1 LEKISMAG
9 VKILFR
15 TDADAAMGTGHVMR
29 CLALA
34 EALCDLGH
42 ECHFLCAS
50 LPPALQAR
58 LEGEGIRLHWLA
70 EAIDGQGRRLTDE
83 EAQAT
88 LYIVSAI
95 GAAALVV
102 DGYHFSLD
110 WRRAAYADA
119 HRAGR
124 RVMALL
130 DDTDG
135 PVAHADWVVNPVAGP
150 RDLPGCLFGPDFVL
164 LRRDIRR
171 AMVEAPP
178 IERRTYILVTF
189 GGSDPAGL
197 TVPVTAALV
206 EALGDGVPLC
216 VVIGGAVPDGDA
228 VAAAL
233 AALPGAVDVRRDVRD
248 MGALMGQAGL
258 AVSAGG
264 GTLGE
269 LAALAVPA
277 IFVTVANNQL
287 AGAAHAVQGG
297 WCAAMDGR
305 EAGASAAIAQLAT
318 ALWHDLPRRRGW
330 SERARG
336 IIDGEG
342 AVRTARRLID
352 GLIGIP

>member
-1 LEKISMAG
+1 MAG
-9 VKILFR
+9 LKILFR
-15 TDADAAMGTGHVMR
+15 TDADAIMGTGHVMR

-34 EALCDLGH
+34 EALRDLGH
-42 ECHFLCAS
+42 ECHFLCAT

-58 LEGEGIRLHWLA
+58 LAGEEIRLHRVGDVA
-70 EAIDGQGRRLTDE
+70 DGQGRRLTDE

-88 LYIVSAI
+88 LHMESAI
-95 GAAALVV
+95 GAAVLVV
-102 DGYHFSLD
+102 DGYHFGAD
-110 WRRAAYADA
+110 WRRIAYAGA

-124 RVMALL
+124 RVLALL
-130 DDTDG
+130 DDVEG
-135 PVAHADWVVNPVAGP
+135 PVAHADLVVNPVAAP
-150 RDLPGCLFGPDFVL
+150 RGLPGCLFGADFVL

-206 EALGDGVPLC
+206 ATLGDGVPLC
-216 VVIGGAVPDGDA
+216 VVIGGAVPGGDA
-228 VAAAL
+228 MAAAL

-248 MGALMGQAGL
+248 MGLLMAQAGL

-277 IFVTVANNQL
+277 IFVAVADNQV
-287 AGAAHAVQGG
+287 AGAAHAMRDG
-297 WCAAMDGR
+297 WCVAMDGR
-305 EAGASAAIAQLAT
+305 EAGAPAAIARLAT
-318 ALWHDLPRRRGW
+318 TLWHDLPRRRGW
-330 SERARG
+330 SDHARG
-336 IIDGEG
+336 TIDGEG
-342 AVRTARRLID
+342 AVRVAQRLID
-352 GLIGIP
+352 GLIGTR